1 MSASPVCL
9 LGGYRVPCGNMPGVH
24 RLCAPTRIC
33 VRPRTAP
40 APHATYPSW
49 EPRRCRGSVRSHE
62 APADQRNRTM
72 SLKYNFSGIDG
83 AASAVQRPAGAFQAL
98 LDEGAAF
105 ASTGDTGATEAKPF
119 LQYKFSPVFTTKI
132 DWSEAGDQDAFNFTT
147 TDTSAKGCTDRKS
160 VV

>member
-1 MSASPVCL
+1 
-9 LGGYRVPCGNMPGVH
+9 
-24 RLCAPTRIC
+24 
-33 VRPRTAP
+33 
-40 APHATYPSW
+40 
-49 EPRRCRGSVRSHE
+49 
-62 APADQRNRTM
+62 M

-147 TDTSAKGCTDRKS
+147 TDTSAKGCTGDACNGGAAGILFGDGGDGLNRGGVDDFATYQPDAAAIGPGES
-160 VV
+160 FTFTLDPREVGAILVEYAVML